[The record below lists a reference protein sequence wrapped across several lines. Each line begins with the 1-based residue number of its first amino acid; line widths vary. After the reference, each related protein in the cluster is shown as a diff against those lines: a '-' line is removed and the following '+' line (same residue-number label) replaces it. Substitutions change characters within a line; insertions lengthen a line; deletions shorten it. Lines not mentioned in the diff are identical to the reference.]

1 MKPVHTQRTIL
12 IQHKRRSKCR
22 LTQETFDHVTLY
34 ACVALPINPTSQPL
48 RPPSD
53 PAGHRGNIPDTAL
66 FHNSHHVWFF
76 QSPGAHCTDRGESH
90 QGEEISSF
98 VIATRLYCVQVGIE
112 NLTNDSGGSVQQ
124 HLHHGVK
131 LIKRAGCLFCL
142 GVRLTCHVTELPFGV
157 CMHWVRWMKLSAHLG
172 GCVQIS
178 HGRVTSTEIQY
189 LPGKHLLIPPFPFII
204 HLDSACYGVF
214 FFWFSIFFI

>member
-1 MKPVHTQRTIL
+1 MCGFSRA
-12 IQHKRRSKCR
+12 RRS
-22 LTQETFDHVTLY
+22 LH
-34 ACVALPINPTSQPL
+34 
-48 RPPSD
+48 RPWRIP
-53 PAGHRGNIPDTAL
+53 PRRGDQL
-66 FHNSHHVWFF
+66 L
-76 QSPGAHCTDRGESH
+76 
-90 QGEEISSF
+90 

-112 NLTNDSGGSVQQ
+112 NLTNDRWGSVQQ

-178 HGRVTSTEIQY
+178 HGRVTSTEIQC

-204 HLDSACYGVF
+204 HLDSTCYGVF
-214 FFWFSIFFI
+214 FFCFSIFFHIMWMAPGIFFTSVKVPSKLE